1 MGPLFGEHFRDHQVN
16 ISSLNPPPGGHAS
29 HHFWFMHILAWILFN
44 TYFVSGTRLAE
55 ATRVSMLAI
64 TGISSVIRSALFEEF
79 WKRPFAP
86 APIIFS
92 HVSVAS
98 VTFLCPVLVLLVYL
112 SLFLALNIPL
122 PHGQKELDLQE
133 AIHTYSPCQPNL
145 RQAQLCDQQPLFL
158 VPFLVCDLG
167 LFFLKTQNFFVCSPY
182 ILRVS
187 RARTCQPAHQ
197 EVTLIWGQ
205 RKTGEVRAQALEV
218 SFFLSLGG
226 LGGHLLCLPPSL
238 GSMGES
244 RWSLGSGASSPHP
257 TQTES
262 ASWRRTRGERETEK
276 TRASAKKVEGQGWGW
291 RRIRDKTLVPREKK
305 GKVGRQTTQ
314 KGAALPACV
323 PTA

>member
-1 MGPLFGEHFRDHQVN
+1 MGPLFREHFRDHQVN

-55 ATRVSMLAI
+55 ATRVSMLTI
-64 TGISSVIRSALFEEF
+64 TGVSSVIRSALFEEF
-79 WKRPFAP
+79 RKRPFAP

-133 AIHTYSPCQPNL
+133 AIHTYCPCQPNL

-167 LFFLKTQNFFVCSPY
+167 LFF
-182 ILRVS
+182 
-187 RARTCQPAHQ
+187 
-197 EVTLIWGQ
+197 
-205 RKTGEVRAQALEV
+205 
-218 SFFLSLGG
+218 FFLRHKTFLFVVLTFSGWAELATAGR
-226 LGGHLLCLPPSL
+226 PTKNWP
-238 GSMGES
+238 
-244 RWSLGSGASSPHP
+244 WSGD
-257 TQTES
+257 
-262 ASWRRTRGERETEK
+262 RGK
-276 TRASAKKVEGQGWGW
+276 EG
-291 RRIRDKTLVPREKK
+291 RSELRP
-305 GKVGRQTTQ
+305 
-314 KGAALPACV
+314 
-323 PTA
+323 